1 MNGRLYDPVFCRFF
15 SPDNYVQM
23 PDFSQN
29 FNRYTYCLNN
39 PLKYYDPDGEFFL
52 LSIVTGFVKGVY
64 NFMTGKDNWLS
75 PFTTAYKYGTNDLKI
90 SWGLF
95 KGNFKQIVTRWTWEL
110 PQTILG
116 YGYSEFRNL
125 GGFVDH
131 VRYFDGATYVINET
145 GKENG
150 ITLGSFINI
159 NSPNPIPEDNGKFAP
174 YKDPLYMHE
183 YGHYLQS
190 QEYGLGYL
198 FSVGVPSLI
207 SAKDAGRSIIYNED
221 LSVNNVNTISSHRIK
236 WYETSANAKAYN
248 YFKHYGVEW
257 DFRNYPINWHPYN
270 NYSNL
275 YYYEKYNI
283 NNRINNTC
291 FSLVM

>member
-1 MNGRLYDPVFCRFF
+1 
-15 SPDNYVQM
+15 
-23 PDFSQN
+23 
-29 FNRYTYCLNN
+29 
-39 PLKYYDPDGEFFL
+39 
-52 LSIVTGFVKGVY
+52 
-64 NFMTGKDNWLS
+64 
-75 PFTTAYKYGTNDLKI
+75 
-90 SWGLF
+90 
-95 KGNFKQIVTRWTWEL
+95 
-110 PQTILG
+110 
-116 YGYSEFRNL
+116 
-125 GGFVDH
+125 
-131 VRYFDGATYVINET
+131 
-145 GKENG
+145 
-150 ITLGSFINI
+150 
-159 NSPNPIPEDNGKFAP
+159 
-174 YKDPLYMHE
+174 MHE

-207 SAKDAGRSIIYNED
+207 SAKDAGRRIIYNED